1 MMVHGSLCSMQELK
15 GLNKVPIFPNLT
27 IRNLDVTDC
36 SFRVNKQHEKVKIK
50 TILIYLCIQLKDY
63 KMTNNSVT
71 LHRVLKATPEKVYR
85 AFTEPKAISFWLPPY
100 GFLCEVHQ
108 MDARAGGSYKMSFTN
123 FSTGNGHSFGGDFL
137 EIKPNEFIKHTD
149 KFDDPNLPGEM
160 ITSIW
165 LKKVSVGTELKIV
178 QEGIPSVIPTEMCY
192 LGWQESLEKLAKL
205 VEPEIP
211 DA

>member
-1 MMVHGSLCSMQELK
+1 
-15 GLNKVPIFPNLT
+15 
-27 IRNLDVTDC
+27 
-36 SFRVNKQHEKVKIK
+36 
-50 TILIYLCIQLKDY
+50 
-63 KMTNNSVT
+63 MTNSVT

-85 AFTEPKAISFWLPPY
+85 AFTEANAMSYWIPPY
-100 GFLCEVHQ
+100 GFLCVVHQ
-108 MDARAGGSYKMSFTN
+108 MDVRVGGSYKMSFIN
-123 FSTGNGHSFGGDFL
+123 FSTGNGHSFGGTFL

-160 ITSIW
+160 ITSIS
-165 LKKVSVGTELKIV
+165 LKKVSCGTELKIV